1 MNAELKPAEIV
12 ELITCALNKTGMMR
26 PFNRVR
32 LRICEHL
39 IGKLLLEAVKPDTV
53 WNQGHY
59 PVIVPTL
66 KPGASV
72 RLTVAGKLAICSLPC
87 IDFGEW
93 FPVAADIQRAK
104 CNCDCPDAEPPEG

>member
-1 MNAELKPAEIV
+1 MSDDLKPAEIV
-12 ELITCALNKTGMMR
+12 ELITCALNTTGMMR
-26 PFNRVR
+26 PINRVR
-32 LRICEHL
+32 LRVCEHL
-39 IGKLLLEAVKPDTV
+39 IGRLLLEPVKADTC

-72 RLTVAGKLAICSLPC
+72 RLTAAGKLAICSLPC

-93 FPVAADIQRAK
+93 FPVAADIQKAK
-104 CNCDCPDAEPPEG
+104 RNCNCPDADTPE